1 MRKAAQ
7 FRLQPREGPPVD
19 LRSLKDARVSNGL
32 SHRHKSPKKNEPT
45 GTYTHNAT
53 KTIRGAIFTSVSSS
67 TMKLDRTAKKTR
79 ANPSSRPTSRPKR
92 PAKEFRCSKTL
103 PFEAFGNLASRHPET
118 KAAKEIIKAAAATK
132 PNVVTDIGNS
142 PGGPTP

>member
-1 MRKAAQ
+1 
-7 FRLQPREGPPVD
+7 
-19 LRSLKDARVSNGL
+19 
-32 SHRHKSPKKNEPT
+32 
-45 GTYTHNAT
+45 
-53 KTIRGAIFTSVSSS
+53 
-67 TMKLDRTAKKTR
+67 
-79 ANPSSRPTSRPKR
+79 
-92 PAKEFRCSKTL
+92 SKTL